1 MSTNKLRIEKEEYIN
16 KTFRLNEKL
25 VRKMEKI
32 CDIKNISLNKLVD
45 ICIHYALDNLDDI
58 PEKNSKK

>member
-1 MSTNKLRIEKEEYIN
+1 MEQKKLKIEKEEYIN

-32 CDIKNISLNKLVD
+32 CDDKNISLNKLVD
-45 ICIHYALDNLDDI
+45 ICIRYSIDNLENKETDA
-58 PEKNSKK
+58 PQE